1 MHRISRLMTV
11 LTIVHVLAI
20 TMHGQA
26 NEPNQTPTFTL
37 RTGTNLVIVDVGV
50 TDQQGHPVRN
60 LKPQDFTL
68 MEDGRSQHIRHVEEH
83 SSMPA
88 DSAHAAP
95 QPKLQ
100 RGLFTNYVPTPAT
113 GPVNILLLD
122 TLNTALQDQAF
133 VRTQL
138 AEFLRKAPA
147 GTQIAIF
154 GLNTQLNILQGF
166 TSNPEILKAA
176 LAKKGTSQSSSLLND
191 PLGGGGE
198 NGAGASSSSEAL
210 ATLGSTPD
218 ILQTVANVQ
227 QFEAQQESF
236 QFQLRVQ
243 YTLDAL
249 NELARYLVNI
259 PGRKNLIWF
268 SGSFPVDILPNGD
281 MDDPFHSAGNNEAE
295 FRETVNLLT
304 RSQVAVYPIDARGLM
319 TSPGY
324 SASNSGSK
332 YATNPQAASKDA
344 LKFSMQNAQ
353 ESGTMRAMADD
364 TGGRAF
370 LNTNGLSDAVAA
382 AVADG
387 SNYYTLTYTPG
398 DMNWD
403 GRFRKISVALA
414 EKGYHVSYRRGYY
427 ADDPNK
433 PAVSHGDVAAA
444 ATVPAAKSTLTRT
457 MMRGAPTPTQI
468 VFTVRVLPAT
478 SGTETSL
485 APGNTLSQ
493 DAEKIKGPYR
503 RLAVDFALNARDF
516 AFEHEG
522 DFYKDDISFLTF
534 VYDQSGTL
542 VDSLGSTLHAKFD
555 TKVYANVIRAPFS
568 YNEDVSVP
576 ATGQYFLRI
585 AIQDLNSNRVGAI
598 EVPVSSVLGLPPIDA
613 ASAQTKQDSR

>member
-1 MHRISRLMTV
+1 MYRIGRLMTV
-11 LTIVHVLAI
+11 LTVVYLLA
-20 TMHGQA
+20 TTAHGQA
-26 NEPNQTPTFTL
+26 NEQNQAQTFTL

-50 TDQQGHPVRN
+50 TDQQGHPVHN
-60 LKPQDFTL
+60 LKPEDFTL
-68 MEDGRSQHIRHVEEH
+68 IEDGRSQHVRHVEEH
-83 SSMPA
+83 SSAPVDMHPA
-88 DSAHAAP
+88 V
-95 QPKLQ
+95 QPKLP
-100 RGLFTNYVPTPAT
+100 RGLFTNYIPAPAT

-133 VRTQL
+133 VRSQL
-138 AEFLRKAPA
+138 AEFLRKAPT
-147 GTQIAIF
+147 GTQIAIC
-154 GLNTQLNILQGF
+154 GLNTRLSILQGF
-166 TSNPEILKAA
+166 TSDPEILKAA
-176 LAKKGTSQSSSLLND
+176 LAKKGTSQGSSLLND
-191 PLGGGGE
+191 PLGGGG
-198 NGAGASSSSEAL
+198 GDGASASSASEAL

-218 ILQTVANVQ
+218 IQQAVANVQ

-324 SASNSGSK
+324 SAANSGSK

-344 LKFSMQNAQ
+344 LKFNAQ
-353 ESGTMRAMADD
+353 TAQENGTMRAMADD

-370 LNTNGLSDAVAA
+370 FNTNGLSDAVAA

-387 SNYYTLTYTPG
+387 SNYYSLSYTPG
-398 DMNWD
+398 DLNWD

-414 EKGYHVSYRRGYY
+414 EKGYHLSYRRGYY

-433 PAVSHGDVAAA
+433 PAVSHGEVAAVVTA
-444 ATVPAAKSTLTRT
+444 PAEKSTLTRT

-478 SGTETSL
+478 SGTEASL
-485 APGNTLSQ
+485 APGNTLSP
-493 DAEKIKGPYR
+493 DAGKAKGPYR

-516 AFEHEG
+516 SFEHEG

-542 VDSLGSTLHAKFD
+542 VDTLGSTLHAKFD
-555 TKVYANVIRAPFS
+555 TKVYANVMRAPFS

-598 EVPVSSVLGLPPIDA
+598 EVPVSSILSLPPIDA
-613 ASAQTKQDSR
+613 AATQTKQGSH